1 MSDSDK
7 KSSQEKSG
15 ALAGASASLSSDSRG
30 SFRMPMWLSAILPI
44 LLLGILIYLIVH
56 GTLGEFR
63 VSFPPVEELSIQRIV
78 LPELGKIVV
87 HVVNDGPSPV
97 TIAQVTVDE
106 AIWRDMTIEPRSTLG
121 HLEKATITIAY
132 PWVEG
137 EAHAVTLITSTG
149 LTFSK
154 EIPVAVQSPRPS
166 LKLFVTFAMLGIYV
180 GVIPV
185 CLGLLWF
192 PFLKRLSRGWFDFL
206 ISLTVGLLVFLGVDA
221 FAESIELSERVPGS
235 YQGVAI
241 ITIGLLLTILLLT
254 AVSRHAK
261 AASAQRGESYG
272 ALVLAYLVAFGIG
285 VHNLGEGLAI
295 GAAYAVGEI
304 AMGTLLVLGF
314 TIHNTTE
321 GIAIVAP
328 VARSKFKSINLL
340 WMGLLAGGP
349 TIIGT
354 YVGGF
359 TYSDVWSVLFLAVGA
374 GAVFQ
379 VAYQIIKGMAAR
391 SIQTLVSF
399 SNVAGFLAGLL
410 IMYVTG
416 LFVAV

>member
-1 MSDSDK
+1 MSDVNKD
-7 KSSQEKSG
+7 SSHAEQP
-15 ALAGASASLSSDSRG
+15 SSDSSG
-30 SFRMPMWLSAILPI
+30 SFRMPIWLSAILPI
-44 LLLGILIYLIVH
+44 ILLGILIYLIVN
-56 GTLGEFR
+56 GTLGTFR
-63 VSFPPVEELSIQRIV
+63 DIFPPVEELSIQRIV

-97 TIAQVTVDE
+97 TVAQATVDD
-106 AIWRDMTIEPRSTLG
+106 AIWRDITIEPTNTLP
-121 HLEKATITIAY
+121 HLGKATITFSY
-132 PWVEG
+132 PWVE
-137 EAHAVTLITSTG
+137 EETHEVTLITSTG

-154 EIPVAVQSPRPS
+154 EIPVAVVSPRPS
-166 LKLFVTFAMLGIYV
+166 PKLFATFAMLGIYV

-192 PFLKRLSRGWFDFL
+192 PFLRQLSRGWFDFL

-221 FAESIELSERVPGS
+221 FAESIELIERVPSS

-241 ITIGLLLTILLLT
+241 ITIGLLLTILILT
-254 AVSRHAK
+254 AISRYART
-261 AASAQRGESYG
+261 ASEQRGESYG
-272 ALVLAYLVAFGIG
+272 ALVLAYLVAFSIG

-304 AMGTLLVLGF
+304 AVGTLLVLGF

-321 GIAIVAP
+321 GIAIIAP
-328 VARSKFKSINLL
+328 ITRSKFKLIHLV

-354 YVGGF
+354 WVGGF
-359 TYSDVWSVLFLAVGA
+359 TYSDVWSVLFLAIGA
-374 GAVFQ
+374 GAVFF
-379 VAYQIIKGMAAR
+379 VVYQIVKGMAAQ

-399 SNVAGFLAGLL
+399 SNVAGFLVGFL

-416 LFVAV
+416 LFVAA

>member
-1 MSDSDK
+1 MSDLDKNSSHPEQPDSD
-7 KSSQEKSG
+7 
-15 ALAGASASLSSDSRG
+15 SSDR
-30 SFRMPMWLSAILPI
+30 FRMPIWLNAILPI
-44 LLLGILIYLIVH
+44 ILLGILLYLIVN
-56 GTLGEFR
+56 GTLGTFR
-63 VSFPPVEELSIQRIV
+63 DVFPPVEELSIQRIV
-78 LPELGKIVV
+78 LPEPGKIVV
-87 HVVNDGPSPV
+87 HVINDGPSPV
-97 TIAQVTVDE
+97 TIAQATVDE
-106 AIWRDMTIEPRSTLG
+106 AIWRDITIEPSSTLK
-121 HLEKATITIAY
+121 HLEKATITFSY
-132 PWVEG
+132 PWVKNETH
-137 EAHAVTLITSTG
+137 EVTLITSTG
-149 LTFSK
+149 LTFSG
-154 EIPVAVQSPRPS
+154 EIPVAVVSPRPS
-166 LKLFVTFAMLGIYV
+166 LRLLATFAMLGIYV

-192 PFLKRLSRGWFDFL
+192 PFLRQLSGGWFDFL
-206 ISLTVGLLVFLGVDA
+206 ISLTVGLLVFLGIDA
-221 FAESIELSERVPGS
+221 FAESIELSERVPSS

-241 ITIGLLLTILLLT
+241 ITIGLLLTILILT
-254 AVSRHAK
+254 AISRYAR

-304 AMGTLLVLGF
+304 AVGTLLVLGF

-328 VARSKFKSINLL
+328 ITRSKFKWIHLV

-354 YVGGF
+354 WVGGF
-359 TYSDVWSVLFLAVGA
+359 TYSDVWSVLFLAIGA

-379 VAYQIIKGMAAR
+379 VGYQIVKGMAAQ
-391 SIQTLVSF
+391 SVQSLVSF

-416 LFVAV
+416 LFVAA